1 MAKKQLK
8 KITIRLLPILIN
20 GFRSVLNPIFSI
32 SFSFIIVNYFS
43 KNLWGNFVEYL
54 LFFLIATVI
63 SGWGNKNYLLRVFSE
78 NPKEMTS
85 NWQQLFLARLPICI
99 LFIIAL
105 YFLYPI
111 HLFLYLILW
120 LLGAFIHNSFLSIIY
135 YNRDYI
141 KSISIE
147 AIGFI
152 ALITQLLILK
162 NELDVTLLIRSY
174 AISIGIKAMVSI
186 MYYHTFLKFEKISFQ
201 LHMLLLSFPFF
212 ILGISGFLQ
221 SKVDVYAY
229 SFFYE
234 GKPLGEYQI
243 ISGFYI
249 FAQSLVTLL
258 SFPFV
263 KNFYRLKGESIKHL
277 KTLIIKYGIL
287 INLIMIGIIYATLW
301 YGFKIKLSVLQI
313 CIGYFISFPSYV
325 YTTHIYN
332 LIRNKKE
339 SIVARIC
346 VFSFIINLLLSLFF
360 LYLEF
365 HVTGVMLA
373 NAISQLFCMFYAL
386 KYKIDE

>member
-1 MAKKQLK
+1 
-8 KITIRLLPILIN
+8 
-20 GFRSVLNPIFSI
+20 
-32 SFSFIIVNYFS
+32 
-43 KNLWGNFVEYL
+43 
-54 LFFLIATVI
+54 
-63 SGWGNKNYLLRVFSE
+63 
-78 NPKEMTS
+78 MTS

-105 YFLYPI
+105 YFLYPK

-120 LLGAFIHNSFLSIIY
+120 LFGAFLHNSFLSIIY

-152 ALITQLLILK
+152 ALITQLLLLK
-162 NELDVTLLIRSY
+162 NELDLTLLIKSY

-186 MYYHTFLKFEKISFQ
+186 IYYHSFLKFEKISFQ

-212 ILGISGFLQ
+212 ILGVSGFLQ
-221 SKVDVYAY
+221 SKIDVYAY
-229 SFFYE
+229 SFFYD

-263 KNFYRLKGESIKHL
+263 KNFYRLKGESIKNL
-277 KTLIIKYGIL
+277 KTLIIKYGII
-287 INLIMIGIIYATLW
+287 INLIMVGIIYATLW
-301 YGFKIKLSVLQI
+301 YGYKIKLSLLQI

-346 VFSFIINLLLSLFF
+346 VFSFIINLLLSLLF
-360 LYLEF
+360 LYLDYN
-365 HVTGVMLA
+365 VTGVMLA